1 MRRRVFEHANLLRE
15 ARRQRS
21 LADTAVPAVGLL
33 DPDGDIVRYNYPR
46 DQRKMPP
53 LTTATTGEAR
63 VEIDAAPLTVYQ
75 LISDIT
81 RMGDWSPECYRCEWL
96 NGATTAAI
104 GARLRGHNR
113 LGKVRW
119 HTDAI
124 VTVADPG
131 REFAFTTLHKESREE
146 TLWRY
151 ELRHVS
157 AGTEVIESYRFLW
170 CPIANRIAELPIPRD
185 KQLRRGIQETLS
197 RIKTAAEHGV

>member
-1 MRRRVFEHANLLRE
+1 
-15 ARRQRS
+15 
-21 LADTAVPAVGLL
+21 
-33 DPDGDIVRYNYPR
+33 
-46 DQRKMPP
+46 MP
-53 LTTATTGEAR
+53 TATTGEAR
-63 VEIDAAPLTVYQ
+63 VEINAAPLAVYE

-96 NGATTAAI
+96 NGATTAVA
-104 GARLRGHNR
+104 GARFRGHNR

-131 REFAFTTLHKESREE
+131 REFGFTTLHKEGREE

-151 ELRHVS
+151 ELRQVG
-157 AGTEVIESYRFLW
+157 AGTEVLESYRFLW

-185 KQLRRGIQETLS
+185 KQLRRGIRETLH
-197 RIKTAAEHGV
+197 RIKTAAEQGRD

>member
-1 MRRRVFEHANLLRE
+1 
-15 ARRQRS
+15 
-21 LADTAVPAVGLL
+21 
-33 DPDGDIVRYNYPR
+33 
-46 DQRKMPP
+46 MP
-53 LTTATTGEAR
+53 TATTGEAR
-63 VEIDAAPLTVYQ
+63 VEIDAAPLTVYE

-96 NGATTAAI
+96 NGATAAEE
-104 GARLRGHNR
+104 GARFRGHNR

-131 REFAFTTLHKESREE
+131 REFAFTTLHKEGREE
-146 TLWRY
+146 TMWRY
-151 ELRHVS
+151 ELRHLG

-185 KQLRRGIQETLS
+185 KQLRRGIRETLH
-197 RIKTAAEHGV
+197 RIKTAAERVRD

>member
-1 MRRRVFEHANLLRE
+1 
-15 ARRQRS
+15 
-21 LADTAVPAVGLL
+21 
-33 DPDGDIVRYNYPR
+33 
-46 DQRKMPP
+46 
-53 LTTATTGEAR
+53 LTTATTGEAHIR
-63 VEIDAAPLTVYQ
+63 IEAAPPTVYE

-81 RMGDWSPECYRCEWL
+81 RMGDWSPECYRCDWL
-96 NGATTAAI
+96 DGATTAVE
-104 GARLRGHNR
+104 GARFRGHNR

-131 REFAFTTLHKESREE
+131 REFAFTTLHKEGREE

-151 ELRHVS
+151 GLRQVG

-185 KQLRRGIQETLS
+185 KQLRRGIQETLH
-197 RIKTAAEHGV
+197 RIKTAAERVRD